1 MEHRRLG
8 FSRLTAV
15 SLIRFLLFKFLSLI
29 DMRKFLTVITV
40 IISLFTNG
48 QNNCNPTT
56 IPTDIYY
63 PNSITTPTN
72 NFGREYLC
80 GPNTLVYDTI
90 EYGCHFVYVNSGCT
104 LFFKPTVSCAA
115 ASYIWLKNNSI
126 LNIVQGI
133 GPTFIFHETNAT
145 INNPYLVTV
154 SSYSCASITFPT
166 VNCIPNG
173 IKENNS
179 NTSTFEIYPNP
190 AFDKLNIEFTF
201 GEKEFTKAE
210 IINSIGQVIKEIDL
224 SYTNKKATININELQ
239 NGVYVLKL
247 SSRGTR
253 DLNSDSSYRRND
265 NTLSATKRFVI
276 TR

>member
-1 MEHRRLG
+1 
-8 FSRLTAV
+8 
-15 SLIRFLLFKFLSLI
+15 
-29 DMRKFLTVITV
+29 MRKILIVMLL
-40 IISLFTNG
+40 ISTAFVNG

-126 LNIVQGI
+126 LNLVQGI

-145 INNPYLVTV
+145 INNPYLVNV
-154 SSYSCASITFPT
+154 SSYSCVSITFPT
-166 VNCIPNG
+166 VNCSPNG
-173 IKENNS
+173 INEKTI
-179 NTSTFEIYPNP
+179 NTNAFEIYPNP
-190 AFDKLNIEFTF
+190 ANDKLNIEFTF

-210 IINSIGQVIKEIDL
+210 IINSVGEVVREVDL
-224 SYTNKKATININELQ
+224 SYTNKKVTVNINEIQ
-239 NGVYVLKL
+239 NGVYLL
-247 SSRGTR
+247 RLLDSAR
-253 DLNSDSSYRRND
+253 SDNSYR
-265 NTLSATKRFVI
+265 TTKRFVI
-276 TR
+276 LR